1 MSVKKLDELIEL
13 AKSQSKKRLV
23 VVYGQDAHSIEAV
36 SEAIDN
42 GVVEATLVGDENVIK
57 EVCAAEGIDVNK
69 FEIVHEPVDVAA
81 GMRSVQLINEGKG
94 DMIMKGLISSD
105 KYMRCILNKEKG
117 ITNKGAV
124 LSHISV
130 FEVPT
135 YHKLLITS
143 DVAVIPNP
151 DIKQKIAITNYLIK
165 TAHRLNIVKPKVA
178 LICLSEATNPKIP
191 QTVDAA
197 IISKMADRGQ
207 IKGAFVDGPMGLDLA
222 IDKEAVEI
230 KNFQSDVAGDAD
242 CLQWSNIEAGNVF
255 YKTATKLMH
264 AELAA
269 IVVGARVP
277 AILSSRGDSSKTKLY
292 SITLA
297 ALMA

>member
-13 AKSQSKKRLV
+13 AKTKEKKRLV
-23 VVYGQDAHSIEAV
+23 VAYGQDAHSIEAA
-36 SEAIDN
+36 SESIDN
-42 GVVEATLVGDENVIK
+42 GIIEATLVGDKIVIK
-57 EVCAAEGIDVNK
+57 KICDDLGIDINK
-69 FEIVHEPVDVAA
+69 FTIVHEPVEIEA
-81 GMRSVQLINEGKG
+81 GMRSVELINEGKG
-94 DMIMKGLISSD
+94 DLIMKGLISSD

-117 ITNKGAV
+117 ITQKGAV

-130 FEVPT
+130 FEIST

-143 DVAVIPNP
+143 DVAVIPAP

-165 TAHRLNIVKPKVA
+165 TAHRLNIKKPKIA
-178 LICLSEATNPKIP
+178 LVCLSEATNPKIQ

-207 IKGAFVDGPMGLDLA
+207 IKGALVDGPMGFDLA
-222 IDKEAVEI
+222 IDQESVDI
-230 KNFQSDVAGDAD
+230 KKFKSDVAGDAD
-242 CLQWSNIEAGNVF
+242 CLQWANIEAGNVF
-255 YKTATKLMH
+255 YKAATKFMK

-277 AILSSRGDSSKTKLY
+277 AILSSRGDSAKTKLY